1 MENRG
6 CDLASILVVQIQ
18 RQPTAPIELCLSAEE
33 LRLPFRPRA
42 RLLQLLGDQL
52 IGTPRLAVFELV
64 KNAYDADAE
73 IVTVTLRD
81 IGTPNVSIVVED
93 DGDGMTL
100 ETIRDIWLVPAH
112 DHRDLQRRALK
123 RTRRN
128 RLPLGEKGVG
138 RFAVHKLGD
147 RIELVTRATASPE
160 CIVTIDWDDLISK
173 QFLSDAEVLVSTRVP
188 ELFTGK
194 NQTGT
199 RLTIRR
205 LKETTWSRGDVR
217 RLLRQITSISSPFED
232 RSDRF
237 EAQLKVPQ
245 HPEWIAGVPD
255 VESLLRR
262 APWRFQFRYESGLL
276 HWSYAFRSVTGIKL
290 EPRTEKNKQN
300 ERLLIVPERDVD
312 MLGIPQGPKRT
323 GGKRRVVAEPSQS
336 DGIGPVAGELFVFD
350 RDRVVLS
357 KLGDT
362 ELLENFLDENG
373 GIRVYRDKIRVYN
386 YGEPGDDWLGLDL
399 RRVNTPTRNISRN
412 IVVGV
417 VDLSLEFSV
426 ELKEKTNREGFV
438 ENDAY
443 KRLKQIVLGALAQL
457 EIERKIDKDNI
468 RALTDKGTDPEARQ
482 IIQPLEKLRN
492 VARKHHLSKEID
504 PLIDRVEKNYNDMRD
519 TMLRAG
525 LTGMGLAVVFHEIER
540 GVRVLRDAIEA
551 GVKHE
556 SIQGQARELVHILD
570 GFSELLRKGDPK
582 NESLK
587 HLIRRVRDINR
598 VRFRNH
604 NVRLVCPA
612 LEEQVPDIER
622 SFVFGLVLG
631 ALNNLLDNAFYWL
644 QVRWPDP
651 NELPPKR
658 TIYINIDKDFPE
670 GPAIV
675 VADNG
680 PGFQDEPDRLIRPFF
695 SRRPDGMG
703 VGLYYAN
710 MVMELNGGRLA
721 FPDAGEAA
729 PDELDGATVALVFG
743 KTKKA

>member
-1 MENRG
+1 M
-6 CDLASILVVQIQ
+6 S
-18 RQPTAPIELCLSAEE
+18 TEE
-33 LRLPFRPRA
+33 LNLPFRPRA

-52 IGTPRLAVFELV
+52 IGSPRLAVFELV

-73 IVTVTLRD
+73 KVTVTLND
-81 IGTPNVSIVVED
+81 IDTPNASIVVED

-100 ETIRDIWLVPAH
+100 EIIRDIWLVPAH
-112 DHRDLQRRALK
+112 DHRDLQRKALQ

-147 RIELVTRATASPE
+147 RIELITRAKDSPE
-160 CIVTIDWDDLISK
+160 CIATIDWDELINK
-173 QFLSDAEVLVSTRVP
+173 PFLSDTKVVVRTREP
-188 ELFTGK
+188 ELFVGK
-194 NQTGT
+194 LTGT
-199 RLTIRR
+199 RLTISR
-205 LKETTWSRGDVR
+205 LRETTWSRGEVR
-217 RLLRQITSISSPFED
+217 RLLRQATSISSPFAS

-237 EAQLKVPQ
+237 EPHLKVPQ
-245 HPEWIAGVPD
+245 HPEWIKGVPD
-255 VESLLRR
+255 VEALLNR
-262 APWRFQFRYESGLL
+262 APWHFQFSFENGLL
-276 HWSYAFRSVTGIKL
+276 KWKYEFRGVIGIKL
-290 EPRTEKNKQN
+290 EPRSAANRKNEQ
-300 ERLLIVPERDVD
+300 LLIVPERDLD
-312 MLGIPQGPKRT
+312 MLGIPQGLKRV
-323 GGKRRVVAEPSQS
+323 GRKRVVAETSQAE
-336 DGIGPVAGELFVFD
+336 GIGPVAGEFFVFD

-357 KLGDT
+357 KLGDS
-362 ELLENFLDENG
+362 ELVENFLDENG
-373 GIRVYRDKIRVYN
+373 GVRVYRDGMRVYN

-412 IVVGV
+412 IVVGTI
-417 VDLSLEFSV
+417 DLSLERSLD
-426 ELKEKTNREGFV
+426 LKEKTNREGFV

-468 RALTDKGTDPEARQ
+468 RALTDKGADPEARQ
-482 IIQPLEKLRN
+482 IVQPLQKLRA
-492 VARKHHLSKEID
+492 VARKHHLSKDMD
-504 PLIDRVEKNYNDMRD
+504 PWIDRVEKNYNDMRD

-525 LTGMGLAVVFHEIER
+525 LSGMGLAVVFHEIER
-540 GVRVLRDAIEA
+540 GVRVLRDAIETGA
-551 GVKHE
+551 KHE

-570 GFSELLRKGDPK
+570 GFTQLLRKGDPK
-582 NESLK
+582 KESLK
-587 HLIRRVRDINR
+587 HLILRVRDINR

-612 LEEQVPDIER
+612 LEEKAADIER
-622 SFVFGLVLG
+622 SLVFGLVLG
-631 ALNNLLDNAFYWL
+631 ALNNILDNAFYWL

-651 NELPPKR
+651 NKPSSKR
-658 TIYINIDKDFPE
+658 AIYINIDKGFSE

-680 PGFQDEPDRLIRPFF
+680 PGFQDDPDRLIRPFF

-721 FPDAGEAA
+721 FPDVGEVS
-729 PDELDGATVALVFG
+729 PEEFDGAVVALVFG
-743 KTKKA
+743 KSKKT